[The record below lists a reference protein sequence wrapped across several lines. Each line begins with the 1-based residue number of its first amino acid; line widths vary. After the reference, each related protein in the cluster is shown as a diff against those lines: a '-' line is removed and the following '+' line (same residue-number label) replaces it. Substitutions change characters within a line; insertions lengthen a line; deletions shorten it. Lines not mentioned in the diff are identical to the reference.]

1 MLDEFIEY
9 APQLKRIRVNIME
22 QDAVDGILVPMHS
35 NPEEKA
41 CTQVLLLSTS
51 WNNLGKTP

>member
-22 QDAVDGILVPMHS
+22 QDVVDGILVPMHS

-41 CTQVLLLSTS
+41 YTQVLLPSTS